1 MAVVSHEKSPARAKR
16 RKWIILL
23 VVISLL
29 ILAAGIWAWYAKN
42 SAGKAKGA
50 SAVQVVSAPVTQV
63 DISVKLTANGTV
75 SALQTV
81 DVRPQISATIRAV
94 HIKEGHFV
102 HKGDR
107 LFTLDTRTED
117 ANLSKTE
124 AQVVKDRSD
133 LMNAERN
140 LERNRGLLKQE
151 YISQAD
157 FDTAQTLAEGLRS
170 QLAID
175 LASVK
180 AAKAARSF
188 DEITAPIAGRTGV
201 IGVYP
206 GSLVQP
212 SGTSTASGAILVS
225 ITQIDPINVTF
236 TLPEREIAGLQ
247 QASAKGNVPVS
258 AKLDAASQK
267 DNQGHLVFIDNTVDV
282 ASGTIRLKA
291 EFSNADH
298 RLWPGMFV
306 TVALAP
312 LKLLGALT
320 VPAQAVQTGPEKK
333 FLYVIGEDHKV
344 ASLPIN
350 VHLIQ
355 DGLAVVDGIALGTRV
370 VVEGA
375 QNLRPGSVVAEA
387 DTTSAKTATGTPN
400 IPGTPTGKV
409 SASPDLRAS
418 NEPLRIM
425 HPPPDHDGAAVGLRN
440 IGWHYCLR

>member
-1 MAVVSHEKSPARAKR
+1 MAVVSHEKSPAPPKR
-16 RKWIILL
+16 RVWIILL
-23 VVISLL
+23 AAISL
-29 ILAAGIWAWYAKN
+29 ITLAAGIWIWQTKN
-42 SAGKAKGA
+42 TTGKAKGA
-50 SAVQVVSAPVTQV
+50 SAIQVVSAPVTQA

-94 HIKEGHFV
+94 HIKEGQFV

-133 LMNAERN
+133 LTNAERN

-180 AAKAARSF
+180 AAKVARSF

-212 SGTSTASGAILVS
+212 SSTSTASGAILVS
-225 ITQIDPINVTF
+225 ITQIDPINVMF
-236 TLPEREIAGLQ
+236 TLPEREISGLQ
-247 QASAKGNVPVS
+247 QASAKGDVTVI
-258 AKLDAASQK
+258 AKLDLADQK
-267 DNQGHLVFIDNTVDV
+267 TKKGHLVFIDNTVDA

-312 LKLLGALT
+312 LKLSGALM

-344 ASLPIN
+344 ASQP
-350 VHLIQ
+350 VDVRLIQ
-355 DGLAVVDGIALGTRV
+355 DDVAVVDGVALGARV

-387 DTTSAKTATGTPN
+387 DPAAARKTGKSADAANISGIPGTTDISAA
-400 IPGTPTGKV
+400 PGTPTDKT
-409 SASPDLRAS
+409 SASPDRTS
-418 NEPLRIM
+418 KQ
-425 HPPPDHDGAAVGLRN
+425 
-440 IGWHYCLR
+440 

>member
-1 MAVVSHEKSPARAKR
+1 MAVVSHEKSPAPPKR
-16 RKWIILL
+16 RVWSILL
-23 VVISLL
+23 AAISL
-29 ILAAGIWAWYAKN
+29 ITLAAGIWIWQTKN
-42 SAGKAKGA
+42 TTGKAKGA
-50 SAVQVVSAPVTQV
+50 SAIQVVSAPVTQA

-94 HIKEGHFV
+94 HIKEGQFV

-133 LMNAERN
+133 LTNAERN

-180 AAKAARSF
+180 AAKVARSF

-212 SGTSTASGAILVS
+212 SSTSTASGAILVS
-225 ITQIDPINVTF
+225 ITQIDPINVMF
-236 TLPEREIAGLQ
+236 TLPEREISGLQ
-247 QASAKGNVPVS
+247 QASAKGDVTVI
-258 AKLDAASQK
+258 AKLDLADQK
-267 DNQGHLVFIDNTVDV
+267 AKKGHLVFIDNTVDV

-291 EFSNADH
+291 EFPNADH

-312 LKLLGALT
+312 LKLSGALT

-344 ASLPIN
+344 ASQP
-350 VHLIQ
+350 VDVRLIQ
-355 DGLAVVDGIALGTRV
+355 DGVAVVDGVGLGARV

-387 DTTSAKTATGTPN
+387 DPAAARKTAKPADAANISGMPGTTD
-400 IPGTPTGKV
+400 ISATPGTPTDKT
-409 SASPDLRAS
+409 SASPDRTS
-418 NEPLRIM
+418 K
-425 HPPPDHDGAAVGLRN
+425 
-440 IGWHYCLR
+440 